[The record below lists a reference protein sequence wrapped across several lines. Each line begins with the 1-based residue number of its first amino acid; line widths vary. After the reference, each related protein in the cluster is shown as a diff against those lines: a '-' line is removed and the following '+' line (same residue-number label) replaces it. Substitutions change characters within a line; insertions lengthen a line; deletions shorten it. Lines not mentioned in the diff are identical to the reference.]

1 MTLRTQA
8 MNAVTFKANNEVHLF
23 GLSGDDSSLLVVE
36 AIPEVVGT
44 LPGKKGSEKWEK
56 KYYHSDFGNSANINP
71 VFPMPYPILLL
82 WLNECVVISRK
93 KLLVSVAFL
102 YILFCWDQIVSLGEL
117 FIAINQ
123 REKTVLRLG
132 YPLPLRTW
140 GEWLFCSLWNSGKLS
155 LLIWTLFPNL
165 FSPQNFH
172 YLDALMW
179 QIRTKKIRSRI
190 KIHNLKFT
198 I

>member
-1 MTLRTQA
+1 MTAKMITTMRKMTLRTQA

-23 GLSGDDSSLLVVE
+23 GLSDDDSSLLVK

-44 LPGKKGSEKWEK
+44 LPGKKGSGKWEK

-82 WLNECVVISRK
+82 WWNECVVISRK

-132 YPLPLRTW
+132 YQPKKFHSHW
-140 GEWLFCSLWNSGKLS
+140 GRGGNGCSVHSGTVANCHFLS
-155 LLIWTLFPNL
+155 ELYSQTY
-165 FSPQNFH
+165 FH
-172 YLDALMW
+172 RKTSTILM
-179 QIRTKKIRSRI
+179 
-190 KIHNLKFT
+190 L
-198 I
+198 